1 MSGQRM
7 LIGVLIVGLLL
18 ALAVSPVSHPAQATT
33 PAGPDAAHLTADQ
46 AIAAAVNDLQAT
58 PDGYRLRHPRHTA
71 IFTPQR
77 VQFAPRGG
85 ELEWA
90 WRLTFVGAGDTPL
103 AGVVVGPVPP
113 TRQAQGVIYP
123 RGGLEEQYLAHQGS
137 LEQQFVLPRPLPLA
151 GADLVIAGA
160 VACAGAFEE
169 TADGWL
175 WRTSESGVHLGHVR
189 VYDARGTLLPATMAV
204 TANAT
209 RIVVDGAALAGAAY
223 PVTVDPEIGANDFR
237 ISFMGR
243 DAQFDADRPAVAY
256 NPLWEEYLVV
266 WSGDD
271 NTGSLVDGENE
282 IFGQFV
288 DAVTGAR
295 VSSVWRISDMGPD
308 GNTAYNAYAP
318 AVAYNSTAHEY
329 LVVWYGDDDTA
340 PLVDNEY
347 EIFCRRL
354 HLNGHSIGSSR
365 RISSM
370 GPDGNAGYSAY
381 TPAVAYN
388 STANQY
394 LVVWLGDDNTAPLV
408 HEEYEIYGQRVDGAT
423 GAEIGTDFRLSDM
436 GPDGNAAYDAGV
448 PAVVYNSTADE
459 YLVVWDGDD
468 NTAPLVD
475 GEYEIFGQRVDGAT
489 GAEIGGDFRISR
501 MGPDGNAAFDAYF
514 PAIAYNST
522 EDEYLVVWW
531 GDDNIAPLVD
541 GEYEIY
547 GQRVD
552 GATGAEIG
560 SDFRLSDVGPDA
572 DPGYVAWDP
581 AVAYNSTEDEY
592 LVVWWGDDDTTPLV
606 LGEYE
611 IFGQRVDGASG
622 AEIGANDFRLSDM
635 GPDGNAAFDAYFPA
649 IAHGS
654 AEDEYLV
661 VWYGDDNTPPLVDEE
676 FEVFGQRVN
685 GATGAEIGTNDLRLS
700 DMGGDVLYDAFDPA
714 VAYNSTGNEY
724 LVVWQ
729 GEDNTAPLVDG
740 EYEIFGQRVD
750 AVTGAEIGA
759 DLRLSDMGPDGDVNY
774 GAQDPAVA
782 YSSAEDEYLVVWA
795 GDDNTGTLVNGEY
808 EIYGQR
814 VEAATGTQIGGDLRL
829 SDVGPDGNANYDA
842 YGPAVA
848 YNPTNNEYLVVWRGD
863 DDAAPLVDEEF
874 EIFGQRV
881 DAGTGAELTAD
892 LRLSDMGPDGNAN
905 YDAWEPAVAH
915 NSTSN
920 QYLVVWRGD
929 DNTGALVDEEFEIYG
944 QRLNGASGVP
954 LGANDFRLSD
964 MGPDS
969 DADYDAYEPAVT
981 YNPTDH
987 EYLVVW
993 RGDDDT
999 PPLVDGEYE
1008 IFGQRL
1014 NGATATEIGGDVRL
1028 SDMGPDG
1035 DVNYRAAVPAVG
1047 YDPRGNEYL
1056 VVWSGDDDTGTLVDG
1071 EYEIF
1076 GQRVDGATG
1085 AEIGDNDLRLSD
1097 MGPDGDADYDA
1108 RETALACNSTG
1119 NDYLVVWSGDD
1130 DTPPLVDEEFE
1141 IFGQRFTAHYWLYL
1155 PLVTRAH

>member
-103 AGVVVGPVPP
+103 AGVAVGPVPP
-113 TRQAQGVIYP
+113 TRQAQGVTYP
-123 RGGLEEQYLAHQGS
+123 RGGLVEQYLARKGS
-137 LEQQFVLPRPLPLA
+137 LEQQFVMPRPLSLD

-223 PVTVDPEIGANDFR
+223 PLMIDPEIGANDFR

-295 VSSVWRISDMGPD
+295 VSTIWRISDMGPD

-354 HLNGHSIGSSR
+354 AINGHSIGSSR

-436 GPDGNAAYDAGV
+436 GPDGNAAYDADV
-448 PAVVYNSTADE
+448 PAVVYNSTEDE

-468 NTAPLVD
+468 NTAPLVL

-489 GAEIGGDFRISR
+489 GAEIGGDFRISD

-592 LVVWWGDDDTTPLV
+592 LVVWWGDDDTAPLV

-829 SDVGPDGNANYDA
+829 SDMGPDGNANYDA
-842 YGPAVA
+842 YEPAVA

-892 LRLSDMGPDGNAN
+892 LRLSDMGPDGDAN

-944 QRLNGASGVP
+944 QRLNAASGVP
-954 LGANDFRLSD
+954 LGANDSRLSD
-964 MGPDS
+964 MGPDGN
-969 DADYDAYEPAVT
+969 ANYDAFEPAVA
-981 YNPTDH
+981 YNSVNNQ
-987 EYLVVW
+987 YLVVW
-993 RGDDDT
+993 RGDDNT
-999 PPLVDGEYE
+999 APLVNDEYE

-1014 NGATATEIGGDVRL
+1014 NGATATESGGDVRL

-1035 DVNYRAAVPAVG
+1035 DVNYRATVPAVA
-1047 YDPRGNEYL
+1047 YDPRDNEYL
-1056 VVWSGDDDTGTLVDG
+1056 VVWSGDDNTAPLVDG

-1076 GQRVDGATG
+1076 GQRVEAATG

-1097 MGPDGDADYDA
+1097 MGPDGDASYDA
-1108 RETALACNSTG
+1108 RETALAYNSTA

-1130 DTPPLVDEEFE
+1130 DTPSLVDEEFE

-1155 PLVTRAH
+1155 PLVTRAY

>member
-18 ALAVSPVSHPAQATT
+18 TQAASPGPLSVRATAPAR
-33 PAGPDAAHLTADQ
+33 PDAAYLTADQ
-46 AIAAAVNDLQAT
+46 AAAVAVNDLQVT

-71 IFTPQR
+71 IFAPEG

-103 AGVVVGPVPP
+103 AGVAVGPVPP
-113 TRQAQGVIYP
+113 TRQAQGVTYP
-123 RGGLEEQYLAHQGS
+123 RGGLVEQYLARKGS
-137 LEQQFVLPRPLPLA
+137 LEQQFVMPRPLSLD
-151 GADLVIAGA
+151 GADLVIVGA

-204 TANAT
+204 TAEAT
-209 RIVVDGAALAGAAY
+209 RIVVNGVALARAAY
-223 PVTVDPEIGANDFR
+223 PLTIDPEIGANDFR
-237 ISFMGR
+237 ISFMGH
-243 DAQFDADRPAVAY
+243 DTQFDADNPAVAY

-266 WSGDD
+266 WSGDH
-271 NTGSLVDGENE
+271 NTRSLVDGENE

-295 VSSVWRISDMGPD
+295 VSSVWRVSDVGPD
-308 GNTAYNAYAP
+308 GNPNYDAFSP

-329 LVVWYGDDDTA
+329 LVVWYGDNDWA

-347 EIFCRRL
+347 EIFGRRL
-354 HLNGHSIGSSR
+354 SINGNPRGSSF

-370 GPDGNAGYSAY
+370 GPDGNANYSAY
-381 TPAVAYN
+381 APAVAYN
-388 STANQY
+388 STANEY
-394 LVVWLGDDNTAPLV
+394 LVAWYGDDNTVPLIDGEYEIFIQRLDADGNQIGTDDFRISSMGPDGNPNYAATSPAVAYNSQDNEYLVAWSGDDNTAPLV
-408 HEEYEIYGQRVDGAT
+408 
-423 GAEIGTDFRLSDM
+423 L
-436 GPDGNAAYDAGV
+436 
-448 PAVVYNSTADE
+448 
-459 YLVVWDGDD
+459 
-468 NTAPLVD
+468 

-489 GAEIGGDFRISR
+489 GAEIGGDFRISD

-522 EDEYLVVWW
+522 EDECLVVWW

-541 GEYEIY
+541 EEYEIF

-560 SDFRLSDVGPDA
+560 SDLRLSDMGPDA
-572 DPGYVAWDP
+572 DPGYVAFDP
-581 AVAYNSTEDEY
+581 AVAYNSTGNEY
-592 LVVWWGDDDTTPLV
+592 LVVWWGDDDTAPLV

-611 IFGQRVDGASG
+611 VFGQRVDGASG

-635 GPDGNAAFDAYFPA
+635 GLDGNAAFDAYLPA

-676 FEVFGQRVN
+676 FEVFGQQVN

-700 DMGGDVLYDAFDPA
+700 HMGSDVLYDAFDPA
-714 VAYNSTGNEY
+714 VAYNSTDDEY

-729 GEDNTAPLVDG
+729 GEDNTVPLVNG
-740 EYEIFGQRVD
+740 EYEVFGQRVN
-750 AVTGAEIGA
+750 AVTGAEVGGH
-759 DLRLSDMGPDGDVNY
+759 LRLSDMGPDGDTGY

-782 YSSAEDEYLVVWA
+782 YSSTENEYLVIWA
-795 GDDNTGTLVNGEY
+795 GDDNAGTLVNGEY

-814 VEAATGTQIGGDLRL
+814 VDATAGTQIGGDVRL
-829 SDVGPDGNANYDA
+829 SDMGPDGNAA
-842 YGPAVA
+842 YAAYAPAVA

-863 DDAAPLVDEEF
+863 DDTGALVDEEF
-874 EIFGQRV
+874 EIYGQRLN
-881 DAGTGAELTAD
+881 AATGAELTAD

-905 YDAWEPAVAH
+905 YDAWEPAVAY

-929 DNTGALVDEEFEIYG
+929 DDTGALVDEEFEVYG

-964 MGPDS
+964 MGPDG

-993 RGDDDT
+993 RGDDNT
-999 PPLVDGEYE
+999 APLVDGEYE
-1008 IFGQRL
+1008 IFGQRVD
-1014 NGATATEIGGDVRL
+1014 GATAAEIGPDLRLTDV
-1028 SDMGPDG
+1028 GPDG
-1035 DVNYRAAVPAVG
+1035 NASYDAFSPAVTHNSVN
-1047 YDPRGNEYL
+1047 NEYV
-1056 VVWSGDDDTGTLVDG
+1056 VVWYGDDDTTPLVDG

-1085 AEIGDNDLRLSD
+1085 AEIGDNDFRLSD
-1097 MGPDGDADYDA
+1097 MGPNGDTSYVA
-1108 RETALACNSTG
+1108 RYPAVVCNST
-1119 NDYLVVWSGDD
+1119 NDEYLVVWQSDD
-1130 DTPPLVDEEFE
+1130 DTPPLVDDEYE
-1141 IFGQRFTAHYWLYL
+1141 IFGQRFAAYYRLYL
-1155 PLVTRAH
+1155 PLVVRAH